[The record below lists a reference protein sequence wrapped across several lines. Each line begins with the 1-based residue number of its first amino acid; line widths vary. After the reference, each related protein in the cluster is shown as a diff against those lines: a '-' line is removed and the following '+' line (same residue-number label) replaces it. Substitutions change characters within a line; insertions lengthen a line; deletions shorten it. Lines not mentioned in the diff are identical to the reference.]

1 MDVDREGRSLSIYH
15 ARREEFLERYLGD
28 LPGGG
33 AFVPTAER
41 FEIGQRISLCFQF
54 PEIPDG
60 LSVHG
65 SVAWRRTP
73 VPWRSVMLPGIGV
86 AFGSEQR
93 SRVEF
98 LLDFC
103 RGYLSDLRKPGR
115 RIPTQMRADILTG
128 EARLEALVRDISHGG
143 VFVHTPAPLAPGA
156 AIDLE
161 LFVRPDDPPERLS
174 GRVAWSR
181 IEGDEPGMGVQFDFQ
196 SAARKRRFAAYVDAL
211 ALLLSSDAHVSR

>member
-1 MDVDREGRSLSIYH
+1 VDPDSRSLSIYH

-41 FEIGQRISLCFQF
+41 FEIGQRITISFQF

-65 SVAWRRTP
+65 TVAWRRTP
-73 VPWRSVMLPGIGV
+73 VPWRSVMLPGVGV
-86 AFGSEQR
+86 AFGTGQR

-115 RIPTQMRADILTG
+115 RIPTQLRADILDG
-128 EARLEALVRDISHGG
+128 GARVEARVRDISHGG
-143 VFVHTPAPLAPGA
+143 VFVLMPAPLAPGA
-156 AIDLE
+156 LVDLE
-161 LFVRPDDPPERLS
+161 LFVRPDDSPERLS

-181 IEGDEPGMGVQFDFQ
+181 SNGDEPGMGVQFDFQ
-196 SAARKRRFAAYVDAL
+196 SPARKRRFASYVDAL
-211 ALLLSSDAHVSR
+211 ALLLSSAKSS

>member
-1 MDVDREGRSLSIYH
+1 MDPNCRSLPIYH

-33 AFVPTAER
+33 VFVPTAER
-41 FEIGQRISLCFQF
+41 FEIDQRVALSFQF

-60 LSVHG
+60 LCVSG
-65 SVAWRRTP
+65 RVAWQRTP
-73 VPWRSVMLPGIGV
+73 VPWRSVMLPGVGV
-86 AFGSEQR
+86 AFGTGQR

-115 RIPTQMRADILTG
+115 RIPTQLRADIVCG
-128 EARLEALVRDISHGG
+128 GGRIEARVRDISHGG
-143 VFVHTPAPLAPGA
+143 VFVLTPSPLAPGVL
-156 AIDLE
+156 IDLE
-161 LFVRPDDPPERLS
+161 LFVRPEDPPERLS

-181 IEGDEPGMGVQFDFQ
+181 HEGEEPGMGVQFDF
-196 SAARKRRFAAYVDAL
+196 SSLSRKRRFASYVDAL
-211 ALLLSSDAHVSR
+211 ALLLSSGARS

>member
-1 MDVDREGRSLSIYH
+1 LNPDVRSITVYH
-15 ARREEFLERYLGD
+15 ARRAEFLERYLGD
-28 LPGGG
+28 LQGGG

-41 FEIGQRISLCFQF
+41 FEIGERVAILFQF

-65 SVAWRRTP
+65 HVAWRRTP
-73 VPWRSVMLPGIGV
+73 VPWRSVMLPGVGV
-86 AFGSEQR
+86 EFGTGQR

-115 RIPTQMRADILTG
+115 RIPTLLRADILSG
-128 EARLEALVRDISHGG
+128 EARFEARVRDISHGG
-143 VFVHTPAPLAPGA
+143 VFVLTPAPLAPGA
-156 AIDLE
+156 MIDLE
-161 LFVRPDDPPERLS
+161 LFVRSDDPPERLA

-181 IEGDEPGMGVQFDFQ
+181 ADGDEPGMGVQFDFQ
-196 SAARKRRFAAYVDAL
+196 TASRKRRFASYVDAL
-211 ALLLSSDAHVSR
+211 ALLLSSETHG

>member
-1 MDVDREGRSLSIYH
+1 LSQNHRSLTVYH
-15 ARREEFLERYLGD
+15 ARREEFVERFLAD

-41 FEIGQRISLCFQF
+41 FEVGEPVAITFQF

-60 LSVHG
+60 LIVQG

-86 AFGSEQR
+86 AFGSGQR

-98 LLDFC
+98 LMDFC
-103 RGYLSDLRKPGR
+103 RGHLAELRKPGR
-115 RIPTQMRADILTG
+115 RIPTQLRADFVTG
-128 EARLEALVRDISHGG
+128 GVRFEGRVRDISHGG
-143 VFVHTPAPLAPGA
+143 VFVLTPTPLNAGA
-156 AIDLE
+156 VIDLD
-161 LFVRPDDPPERLS
+161 LFVRPEDPPERLS

-181 IEGDEPGMGVQFDFQ
+181 AEGDEPGMGVHFDFQ

-211 ALLLSSDAHVSR
+211 ALILSSAARG